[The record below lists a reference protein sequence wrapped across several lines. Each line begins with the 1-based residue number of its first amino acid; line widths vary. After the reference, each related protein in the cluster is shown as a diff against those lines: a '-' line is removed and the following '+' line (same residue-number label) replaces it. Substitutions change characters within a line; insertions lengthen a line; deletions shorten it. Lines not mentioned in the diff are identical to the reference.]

1 MSMKLKT
8 PDEVP
13 QKPGVYIMHN
23 KEDEVIYVGKA
34 KKLKSRLQSYFR
46 DEDKLDRPKTQ
57 FLMRYFSYFE
67 YILTNTEK
75 EALILEANL
84 IKKYRPHY
92 NISLKDGKQYPYIK
106 ITNEDFPR
114 IYITRNIVNDKA
126 SYYGPYTDSTHARA
140 FIDFLN
146 KNFQIRTCK
155 HMDGPCLNYQIKQCS
170 APCVN
175 YISQEEYNRNIRR
188 VKLLL
193 QGKYKTTIKKLKK
206 DMNRYAKN
214 MEFEKAAM
222 LRDQIDT
229 IKITLEKQN
238 IQPNQDVNQDIIG
251 FDHNNE
257 EAAVVILSVRS
268 GKTNK
273 KDDLVLKGI
282 KGFSDKQI
290 RTEFIKQYY
299 STAPLPDEIILED
312 DIEDKDVIVEWLEEK
327 ANHKIKI
334 TVATDG
340 HYITLIKIAKKNA
353 HISLTENTKEEENP
367 LLTLE
372 KYLNLPRLPY
382 HIEAFDI
389 SNISGI
395 YAVASMVV
403 FENGKP
409 AKKMYRKFKMNTP
422 GPNDFAMMK
431 EVITRRYSHIS
442 PNNTN
447 NTSDSLSIHPDLVL
461 IDGGKGQLGMAV
473 DVFKKLNIT
482 DVPLAGLAK
491 KFEEVYL
498 PGQTNPIILPRQSSA
513 LHLLQYV
520 RDESH
525 RFAITFHRKLRS
537 KAFTKSILD
546 DIPGVG
552 KKRKQALLTHFES
565 LDNIYNASFDEICQV
580 KGINQKLAKTIY
592 ETLKEDKK
600 E

>member
-1 MSMKLKT
+1 
-8 PDEVP
+8 
-13 QKPGVYIMHN
+13 
-23 KEDEVIYVGKA
+23 
-34 KKLKSRLQSYFR
+34 
-46 DEDKLDRPKTQ
+46 
-57 FLMRYFSYFE
+57 
-67 YILTNTEK
+67 
-75 EALILEANL
+75 
-84 IKKYRPHY
+84 
-92 NISLKDGKQYPYIK
+92 
-106 ITNEDFPR
+106 
-114 IYITRNIVNDKA
+114 
-126 SYYGPYTDSTHARA
+126 
-140 FIDFLN
+140 
-146 KNFQIRTCK
+146 
-155 HMDGPCLNYQIKQCS
+155 MDGPCLNYQIKQCS

-580 KGINQKLAKTIY
+580 KSINQKLAKTIY

>member
-1 MSMKLKT
+1 
-8 PDEVP
+8 
-13 QKPGVYIMHN
+13 
-23 KEDEVIYVGKA
+23 
-34 KKLKSRLQSYFR
+34 
-46 DEDKLDRPKTQ
+46 
-57 FLMRYFSYFE
+57 
-67 YILTNTEK
+67 
-75 EALILEANL
+75 
-84 IKKYRPHY
+84 
-92 NISLKDGKQYPYIK
+92 
-106 ITNEDFPR
+106 
-114 IYITRNIVNDKA
+114 
-126 SYYGPYTDSTHARA
+126 
-140 FIDFLN
+140 
-146 KNFQIRTCK
+146 
-155 HMDGPCLNYQIKQCS
+155 
-170 APCVN
+170 
-175 YISQEEYNRNIRR
+175 
-188 VKLLL
+188 
-193 QGKYKTTIKKLKK
+193 
-206 DMNRYAKN
+206 
-214 MEFEKAAM
+214 
-222 LRDQIDT
+222 
-229 IKITLEKQN
+229 
-238 IQPNQDVNQDIIG
+238 
-251 FDHNNE
+251 
-257 EAAVVILSVRS
+257 
-268 GKTNK
+268 
-273 KDDLVLKGI
+273 
-282 KGFSDKQI
+282 
-290 RTEFIKQYY
+290 
-299 STAPLPDEIILED
+299 
-312 DIEDKDVIVEWLEEK
+312 
-327 ANHKIKI
+327 
-334 TVATDG
+334 
-340 HYITLIKIAKKNA
+340 
-353 HISLTENTKEEENP
+353 
-367 LLTLE
+367 
-372 KYLNLPRLPY
+372 
-382 HIEAFDI
+382 
-389 SNISGI
+389 
-395 YAVASMVV
+395 MVV

-431 EVITRRYSHIS
+431 EVITRRYSYIS

>member
-1 MSMKLKT
+1 
-8 PDEVP
+8 
-13 QKPGVYIMHN
+13 
-23 KEDEVIYVGKA
+23 
-34 KKLKSRLQSYFR
+34 
-46 DEDKLDRPKTQ
+46 
-57 FLMRYFSYFE
+57 
-67 YILTNTEK
+67 
-75 EALILEANL
+75 
-84 IKKYRPHY
+84 
-92 NISLKDGKQYPYIK
+92 
-106 ITNEDFPR
+106 
-114 IYITRNIVNDKA
+114 
-126 SYYGPYTDSTHARA
+126 
-140 FIDFLN
+140 
-146 KNFQIRTCK
+146 
-155 HMDGPCLNYQIKQCS
+155 MDGPCLNYQIKQCS

-367 LLTLE
+367 LPDTDQYNI
-372 KYLNLPRLPY
+372 YLLVFLSKRKRPLKIY
-382 HIEAFDI
+382 KFSHILLA
-389 SNISGI
+389 
-395 YAVASMVV
+395 
-403 FENGKP
+403 
-409 AKKMYRKFKMNTP
+409 
-422 GPNDFAMMK
+422 NDF
-431 EVITRRYSHIS
+431 
-442 PNNTN
+442 
-447 NTSDSLSIHPDLVL
+447 
-461 IDGGKGQLGMAV
+461 
-473 DVFKKLNIT
+473 
-482 DVPLAGLAK
+482 
-491 KFEEVYL
+491 
-498 PGQTNPIILPRQSSA
+498 
-513 LHLLQYV
+513 
-520 RDESH
+520 
-525 RFAITFHRKLRS
+525 
-537 KAFTKSILD
+537 
-546 DIPGVG
+546 
-552 KKRKQALLTHFES
+552 
-565 LDNIYNASFDEICQV
+565 
-580 KGINQKLAKTIY
+580 
-592 ETLKEDKK
+592 
-600 E
+600 